1 MNILSIGN
9 SFSEDAQRYLHQIA
23 KSDGVTIQ
31 AFNLCIG
38 GCSLSTHH
46 RNMLNEERVYTLEMN
61 GVDTGFKVS
70 LKEALLNRDWDVV
83 TLQQVSKAAPYYDTY
98 NPYLKTLVETV
109 RLFVPKAKIVLH
121 QTWAYEQNS
130 ELLNEFLKYNDY
142 KDMLQDVVESYKK
155 AADDICADYI
165 IPSGELF
172 DSLLENGI
180 EKIHRDTFHAS
191 LGLGRYSLGLIWYK
205 FLTGKD
211 ISKISFNDFDE
222 EISPEHISTAKKC
235 VQEIANKYG
244 V

>member
-1 MNILSIGN
+1 
-9 SFSEDAQRYLHQIA
+9 
-23 KSDGVTIQ
+23 
-31 AFNLCIG
+31 
-38 GCSLSTHH
+38 
-46 RNMLNEERVYTLEMN
+46 MLNEERVCTLEMN

-98 NPYLKTLVETV
+98 NPYLKMLVETV

-222 EISPEHISTAKKC
+222 EISPEYISTAKKC